1 MSNAPEIVVGGLYA
15 TRSDSGTYRVSKV
28 LGVGDC
34 IELRCGLARFP
45 ELPATVGPT
54 ELAGPVDDG
63 PGAHFAILTPDGFWE
78 HEPVLVGVEAVRDGE
93 RLSAK
98 SWWGDIA

>member
-1 MSNAPEIVVGGLYA
+1 MSDAPPIVVGGLYA
-15 TRSDSGTYRVSKV
+15 TRSESGTYRVSKV

-34 IELRCGLARFP
+34 IELRCDVARFP
-45 ELPATVGPT
+45 ELPATVAT
-54 ELAGPVDDG
+54 TNLAGSADDG

-78 HEPVLVGVEAVRDGE
+78 HAPVLVGVESVAVGE